1 MHKLHSSLLLYL
13 FCSVVL
19 VLPVIAAQPQAAT
32 PVPGQRT
39 ENTLNFGTFAS
50 FNDSYMQCVGS
61 NGKYY
66 WSAIFQTFA
75 HVVYAPCRTQMLSD
89 IDFLGQHNIKTIR
102 LWPALSTFAYDDNT
116 HSWGNLESNIKNLD
130 EVLAELAKY
139 NMKAYI
145 TMMSVPDCSDTPEVT
160 SELGNY
166 FNPDLINN
174 STTQSQFMQAF
185 QAFITRYKDNQAI
198 AAYDLV
204 NEVSFILANPPT
216 KTSKGYCNLTY
227 DTKDFTNT
235 KALLSRMYTTA
246 KSIDTLHN
254 FTFSFTQPYAATSKM
269 VNTFRNIVDYYD
281 IHAYS
286 HDPASF
292 YKNFPTYDK
301 PVIQGETG
309 EFGTFYDH
317 NGNDCEGTGSNSY
330 ENIAPAMPPEC
341 QQKWLANAQAFVQQ
355 AQLHNIQAIFFH
367 QWTPSK
373 AYGIRL
379 YDNNHNFIG
388 YQMTTAGQYILSLS
402 N

>member
-1 MHKLHSSLLLYL
+1 MRKIHTSMLLYL
-13 FCSVVL
+13 FCSVML
-19 VLPVIAAQPQAAT
+19 VLPAFAAQPQAAT
-32 PVPGQRT
+32 PRNSTG
-39 ENTLNFGTFAS
+39 NTLNFGTYAS

-61 NGKYY
+61 NGKFY

-75 HVVYAPCRTQMLSD
+75 NVVYTPCRTQMLSD

-102 LWPALSTFAYDDNT
+102 LWPVLSTFAYDDKT
-116 HSWGNLESNIKNLD
+116 HSWGNLDSNINNLD

-145 TMMSVPDCSDTPEVT
+145 TMMSTPDCSDPPEIT

-174 STTQSQFMQAF
+174 STTQNQFMQAF
-185 QAFITRYKDNQAI
+185 QAFITRYKDSQSI
-198 AAYDLV
+198 AAYDLI
-204 NEVSFILANPPT
+204 NEISFVLANPPT
-216 KTSKGYCNLTY
+216 QTSAGYCNLPY
-227 DTKDFTNT
+227 DTKDFTKT
-235 KALLSRMYTTA
+235 KALLTSMYTTA

-254 FTFSFTQPYAATSKM
+254 FTFSFTKPYAATSKM

-286 HDPASF
+286 QYPISF

-309 EFGTFYDH
+309 ELGTFYDH
-317 NGNDCEGTGSNSY
+317 HGNDCEGVGSNSY

-341 QQKWLANAQAFVQQ
+341 QKKWLVNAQAFVQQ
-355 AQLHNIQAIFFH
+355 AQQHHVQAIFFH

-379 YDNNHNFIG
+379 YDNNNNFLG
-388 YQMTTAGQYILSLS
+388 YQMTTAGQYILGLS
-402 N
+402 S